1 MRRNRISYVYLLGFY
16 VLLILL
22 AALLDRGNITANLD
36 QLIHDR
42 WVLLSQR
49 ETPDDVVILGVDPD
63 SLQEFGRWPWPRVL
77 QAQLFN
83 RLAEQDVKAVAIDV
97 LYVEPDGYRAFDDS
111 LERGIAALPITV
123 MPVLTET
130 VGRNSNNPVKLP
142 LPRLTAHADSLGHI
156 VTPVDSDGI
165 VRRMYLKSGYR
176 QAHWPAMSL
185 SLLLQV
191 EPEFGDG
198 TLPGNRVPFNPEPGS
213 WQKDFEVMIPF
224 YGQGGSFTTVSAKS
238 LLIGE
243 VEPGSLK
250 DKIVFVG
257 VTSTGI
263 DVLPTP
269 VSATDRP
276 MPGVEIHANLF
287 SSLRDGSIVSTVDH
301 RLQYVVIGV
310 LLLAVLLLFPKLSPA
325 GGLISAAL
333 FSLLPLAFSFVLYRV
348 FNLWYGPMTATL
360 PLLASYVVWSWQRLE
375 YVAQFL
381 KTEVGKLGLGGA
393 SDPATRNEKLAQ
405 FFENSVRHLPL
416 TDWHFSA
423 SGQTYQ
429 GGEPLMLPEPA
440 VEGRWERKGKL
451 SYKRFSTAG
460 RLYICFAH
468 EDDQFAS
475 ELGAYIDSLSQVQDR
490 QLTHRL
496 PGFIEKL
503 QSNASELSY
512 QVERLRR
519 FKGLTESIFG
529 ASPAGLVIWGASGQV
544 LRVNRLG
551 RELLPD
557 ILNSRPPLLDFI
569 QAMGRDPHHRD
580 REDVENLILH
590 GKSWQISRTSGDSEL
605 VVNFNAG
612 GKELSERLI
621 TASVVDVSEIRRI
634 ERSRAEM
641 IDFMSHDLRSPLVSS
656 LYLINDPDMTGES
669 GCSEEARINKLGKLE
684 VNINNGLKMIDD
696 LLTLSRADNLQSDSF
711 TPVLFD
717 DIIGNALDRLAP
729 FAQGRHIKLDVEM
742 GEDDMWVYGDASLL
756 ERAIINIIDNA
767 IKYSPDETTV
777 SIDFRTEGDRI
788 IGSVQDQG
796 VGISKEM
803 LGNLFQRFK
812 RDSAIAKQY
821 RGTGLGLALVA
832 RVMTEHGGH
841 VSATS
846 EGVGTTINMDLPLME
861 DPDGS
866 S

>member
-49 ETPDDVVILGVDPD
+49 DTPEDVVIVGIDPD

-83 RLAEQDVKAVAIDV
+83 RLSEQDAKAVAIDV
-97 LYVEPDGYRAFDDS
+97 LYVEPDGYRAFDNS

-142 LPRLTAHADSLGHI
+142 LPQLTAHADSLGHI

-176 QAHWPAMSL
+176 QAHWPALSL

-191 EPEFGDG
+191 DPEFDDNG
-198 TLPGNRVPFNPEPGS
+198 LPGNRIAPNPDPGS
-213 WQKDFEVMIPF
+213 WQKDYEVMIPF
-224 YGQGGSFTTVSAKS
+224 YGQGGSFSTVSAKS
-238 LLIGE
+238 LLVGD
-243 VEPGSLK
+243 VEPGFFK

-276 MPGVEIHANLF
+276 MPGVEIHASLF
-287 SSLRDGSIVSTVDH
+287 ASLRDGSIVSTADY
-301 RLQYVVIGV
+301 RLQYVVIAA

-325 GGLISAAL
+325 GGLFSAAL
-333 FSLLPLAFSFVLYRV
+333 FSLLPLLISFIAYRV
-348 FNLWYGPMTATL
+348 FNYWYAPMTATI

-381 KTEVGKLGLGGA
+381 RTEVGKLGLGGA

-416 TDWHFSA
+416 KHWHFSA
-423 SGQTYQ
+423 SGQEYK
-429 GGEPLMLPEPA
+429 GGDPLPLPEPS
-440 VEGRWERKGKL
+440 VEGQWERDGNL
-451 SYKRFSTAG
+451 SYKRFATTG
-460 RLYICFAH
+460 RLYICFAN
-468 EDDQFAS
+468 DDDKFAA
-475 ELGAYIDSLSQVQDR
+475 EFGAYIDSLSQVQDR
-490 QLTHRL
+490 QLSNRL
-496 PGFIEKL
+496 PGFIERL
-503 QSNASELSY
+503 QSNAAELSY

-519 FKGLTESIFG
+519 FKGLTESIFA

-551 RELLPD
+551 RDLLPGT
-557 ILNSRPPLLDFI
+557 LVARPPLLDFI
-569 QAMGRDPHHRD
+569 QAMGRDPNHRD
-580 REDVENLILH
+580 REDVENLILR
-590 GKSWQISRTSGDSEL
+590 GKSWQISRTSGDTEL
-605 VVNFNAG
+605 VINFNAG
-612 GKELSERLI
+612 GVELGERLI
-621 TASVVDVSEIRRI
+621 TASIVDVSEIRRI

-656 LYLINDPDMTGES
+656 LYLLNDPDITGES
-669 GCSEEARINKLGKLE
+669 GCDDQMRTTKIDKLE
-684 VNINNGLKMIDD
+684 VNINKGLKMIDD

-717 DIIGNALDRLAP
+717 EILGNALDRLAP
-729 FAQGRHIKLDVEM
+729 FAQGRHIELDVRM
-742 GEDDMWVYGDASLL
+742 GEDDMWVYGDGSLL

-777 SIDFRTEGDRI
+777 TVDFKAEGDRI
-788 IGSVQDQG
+788 VGQVSDQG

-803 LGNLFQRFK
+803 QANLFQRFK

-846 EGVGTTINMDLPLME
+846 EGVGTTIYVDLPLMDE
-861 DPDGS
+861 PEE
-866 S
+866 